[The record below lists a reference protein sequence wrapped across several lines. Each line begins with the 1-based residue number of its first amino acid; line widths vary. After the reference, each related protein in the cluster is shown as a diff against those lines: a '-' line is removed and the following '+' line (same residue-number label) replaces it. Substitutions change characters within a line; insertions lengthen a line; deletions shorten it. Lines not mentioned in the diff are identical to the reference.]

1 MSNRWWIYQKQRFPI
16 FRHALMAAIF
26 SASAIGYSLSVRSAT
41 DQATASIGI
50 MLLATLSVFLFD
62 LQLQI
67 IDEFQDLQTDI
78 LQRPHLPVPS
88 GIVKLSELQILGLA
102 AGCIQFGLALPI
114 GFSLLLFL
122 AGLWLYLGLLSRNFF
137 RKSLSPFLKAL
148 SRVIFTGLL
157 AIYATAHDWLRIG
170 FSFNLNLGWFLL
182 ISLLAGL
189 AIELSRT
196 MKTIPLNPIQPDSV
210 QRKNRW
216 LSWIWLIT
224 VWLLTLATFQAGA
237 AIQFVIP
244 VIVISLLLLLI
255 SVAAAWRFWQRPTAR
270 STHSI
275 SLISDLWAIGIY
287 FNIGILPL
295 LLAK

>member
-1 MSNRWWIYQKQRFPI
+1 
-16 FRHALMAAIF
+16 MAAIF

-41 DQATASIGI
+41 DQAMASIGM
-50 MLLATLSVFLFD
+50 MLLATLSVFLFG

-88 GIVKLSELQILGLA
+88 GIVKLPELQILGLA

-122 AGLWLYLGLLSRNFF
+122 AGLWIYLGLLSRNFF
-137 RKSLSPFLKAL
+137 RKSLPPLLKTL
-148 SRVIFTGLL
+148 SRVGFAGLL
-157 AIYATAHDWLRIG
+157 AIYATAYDWLQIG
-170 FSFNLNLGWFLL
+170 SSFNLNLGWFFL

-189 AIELSRT
+189 AIELSRS
-196 MKTIPLNPIQPDSV
+196 MKAIPPDPMQTDSV
-210 QRKNRW
+210 QRKNRR
-216 LSWIWLIT
+216 LSWSWLIT
-224 VWLLTLATFQAGA
+224 IWLLTLATFQAGA

-244 VIVISLLLLLI
+244 VVVIGLLLLLTSI
-255 SVAAAWRFWQRPTAR
+255 VMAWRFWQRPTAR
-270 STHSI
+270 SVYRI
-275 SLISDLWAIGIY
+275 GLISDLWAIGIY

-295 LLAK
+295 LFAK